1 MERGSLLAITRLL
14 ERPARFALM
23 SPYSSN
29 TLLQIP
35 DHTNS
40 PRQALEMKEMNM
52 DISHIQN
59 EYGNEACRE
68 KGWDS
73 E

>member
-1 MERGSLLAITRLL
+1 LNS
-14 ERPARFALM
+14 LM